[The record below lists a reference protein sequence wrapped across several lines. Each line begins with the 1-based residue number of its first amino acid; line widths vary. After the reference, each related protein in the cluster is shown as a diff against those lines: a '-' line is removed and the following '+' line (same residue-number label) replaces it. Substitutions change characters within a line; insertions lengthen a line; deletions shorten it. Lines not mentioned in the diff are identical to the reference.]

1 MTSFSFFP
9 GCDAPVARITDSL
22 ASKREG
28 YRGTV
33 KVAIVRRLP
42 ETKHAVLESLMVK
55 LLVPLA
61 LAAVAA
67 SLGAAGAAGDHH
79 VVIGAIY
86 NLTGGQQN
94 LDIPSS
100 RGARLA
106 VDLANERGGVLGR
119 QAAMIVV
126 DGETKPEIIA
136 AKTRQLIADRPE
148 IAGLIGLSDTDMV
161 LAAAKVAAERSL
173 VFLTSGAT
181 SPLLPEQVPEYLFL
195 ACFGDNV
202 QAAAG
207 AEWAYDTL
215 KARTVAVLFREDST
229 YTQLLHGYFE
239 TRFKELGGK
248 VLAVESYR
256 LDASDISAKVAELP
270 SADLIYL
277 AAQPDGVALVV
288 PALRNAGIETPILG
302 GDGLDIG
309 EAWKGIDRAS
319 KVYFTTHA
327 YLGADNPAPAVKEFR
342 AGFARANPGKEPDAF
357 TALGYDAARLLMAAI
372 ESAGSNEPR
381 AVREAL
387 ARTKDFAGVT
397 GKISF
402 AAGNRIP
409 LKSVTI
415 MQVDGGGQRFEAEIL
430 PKEVPPP
437 R

>member
-1 MTSFSFFP
+1 MKQAGP
-9 GCDAPVARITDSL
+9 GKLPVKFLSPLVL
-22 ASKREG
+22 A
-28 YRGTV
+28 
-33 KVAIVRRLP
+33 
-42 ETKHAVLESLMVK
+42 
-55 LLVPLA
+55 A
-61 LAAVAA
+61 LAAA
-67 SLGAAGAAGDHH
+67 SLGVAGLAGDRP

-86 NLTGGQQN
+86 NLTGGQKN

-119 QAAMIVV
+119 QVKLILV

-136 AKTRQLIADRPE
+136 AKTHGLIADQPE

-161 LAAAKVAAERSL
+161 LAAAKVAAERGL

-181 SPLLPEQVPEYLFL
+181 SPLLPTEILEYLFL

-215 KARTVAVLFREDST
+215 KARTVAVLVREDST
-229 YTQLLHGYFE
+229 YTELLYGYFE

-256 LDASDISAKVAELP
+256 LDASDIRAKVAKLP
-270 SADLIYL
+270 AADLIYL
-277 AAQPDGVALVV
+277 AALPDGVALVV

-309 EAWKGIDRAS
+309 EAWKGIDKAS

-342 AGFARANPGKEPDAF
+342 AGFARAYPGKEPDAF
-357 TALGYDAARLLMAAI
+357 AALGYDAARLLVAAI
-372 ESAGSNEPR
+372 EGSVSTEPQ
-381 AVREAL
+381 AVREGL
-387 ARTKDFAGVT
+387 TRIKDFAGVT
-397 GKISF
+397 GNITF
-402 AAGNRIP
+402 AGGNRIP

-415 MQVDGGGQRFEAEIL
+415 MQVDSGGQKFEAEIL
-430 PKEVPPP
+430 PRQVPAP

>member
-1 MTSFSFFP
+1 LRRRSRKRNTPFLEGS
-9 GCDAPVARITDSL
+9 PVKFLVHLSL
-22 ASKREG
+22 
-28 YRGTV
+28 
-33 KVAIVRRLP
+33 VAF
-42 ETKHAVLESLMVK
+42 A
-55 LLVPLA
+55 
-61 LAAVAA
+61 AA
-67 SLGAAGAAGDHH
+67 SLGAGAAGDRP

-106 VDLANERGGVLGR
+106 VDLANEGGGVLGR
-119 QAAMIVV
+119 QVKMILA

-136 AKTRQLIADRPE
+136 AKTRQLIADQPE

-161 LAAAKVAAERSL
+161 LAAAKAAAERSL

-195 ACFGDNV
+195 ASFGDNM

-229 YTQLLHGYFE
+229 YTELLHGYFE

-256 LDASDISAKVAELP
+256 LDANDISAKVAKVP
-270 SADLIYL
+270 AADLIYL
-277 AAQPDGVALVV
+277 AALPDGVALVV

-309 EAWKGIDRAS
+309 EAWKGIDTAS

-327 YLGADNPAPAVKEFR
+327 YLGDDNPAPAVKEFR
-342 AGFARANPGKEPDAF
+342 AAFARAYPGKEPDAF
-357 TALGYDAARLLMAAI
+357 AALGYDAARLLMAAI
-372 ESAGSNEPR
+372 ESAGNTEPQ
-381 AVREAL
+381 AVREAI
-387 ARTKDFAGVT
+387 ARTKDFPGVT
-397 GKISF
+397 GKITF
-402 AAGNRIP
+402 AGGNRIP

-415 MQVDGGGQRFEAEIL
+415 MQVDGGGHRFEAEIL
-430 PKEVPPP
+430 PRQVPPP

>member
-1 MTSFSFFP
+1 VKFL
-9 GCDAPVARITDSL
+9 APL
-22 ASKREG
+22 
-28 YRGTV
+28 
-33 KVAIVRRLP
+33 
-42 ETKHAVLESLMVK
+42 
-55 LLVPLA
+55 
-61 LAAVAA
+61 AVAA
-67 SLGAAGAAGDHH
+67 FAAVLLGGAAGDRP

-100 RGARLA
+100 QGARLA

-119 QAAMIVV
+119 QVNMIVV

-136 AKTRQLIADRPE
+136 AKTRELIADQQE

-161 LAAAKVAAERSL
+161 LAAAKVAAERRL

-229 YTQLLHGYFE
+229 YTGLLHGYFE
-239 TRFKELGGK
+239 TRFKELGAK

-256 LDASDISAKVAELP
+256 LDPSDISAKVAKLP
-270 SADLIYL
+270 ATDLIYL
-277 AAQPDGVALVV
+277 AALPDGVALVV
-288 PALRNAGIETPILG
+288 PALRNAGIETPIIG

-309 EAWKGIDRAS
+309 EAWKGIDAAT

-342 AGFARANPGKEPDAF
+342 AAFARAYPGKEPDAF
-357 TALGYDAARLLMAAI
+357 AALGYDAARLLMAAI
-372 ESAGSNEPR
+372 ESALSTEPQ
-381 AVREAL
+381 AVREGL
-387 ARTKDFAGVT
+387 TRTKDFPGVT
-397 GKISF
+397 GNITF
-402 AAGNRIP
+402 AAENRVP

-415 MQVDGGGQRFEAEIL
+415 MQVDSSRQKFEAEIL
-430 PKEVPPP
+430 PKNVPSP